1 MEKIVDLLVNY
12 FKLVITN
19 AWNKQCKMLHILRIF
34 FCICCYILLFK
45 TNHIWGICVRLF
57 YVLVKFSLLCMK
69 FKFDSGPPGWISNNL
84 YKGHPTISFWVCLW
98 MTDMISLLCIPFVY
112 LGKNHNYFQMFPF
125 HEISGKPWLNWLI
138 NLPDRINTFIID
150 ENGISTDRHR
160 RSARLVDITI
170 LESVVQI
177 CNKRK
182 LIAVLETWLV
192 RQGWV
197 KPSHRLKER
206 CKK

>member
-34 FCICCYILLFK
+34 FCICCYILLCK

-84 YKGHPTISFWVCLW
+84 YKGHPTISFWVYVCGWQIWFLSYVFHLYILVKIII
-98 MTDMISLLCIPFVY
+98 ISRCFHFMKY
-112 LGKNHNYFQMFPF
+112 L
-125 HEISGKPWLNWLI
+125 
-138 NLPDRINTFIID
+138 
-150 ENGISTDRHR
+150 
-160 RSARLVDITI
+160 V
-170 LESVVQI
+170 
-177 CNKRK
+177 
-182 LIAVLETWLV
+182 
-192 RQGWV
+192 
-197 KPSHRLKER
+197 SHD
-206 CKK
+206 